1 MPSRQSKIQ
10 EDTYFRALRIL
21 QEHPDLTQR
30 ELASRLGVSLGAVN
44 YCLKA
49 LVEKGW
55 VKVQNFRQSK
65 NKLGYAY
72 FLTPQGAIGKAAL
85 AGKFL
90 ERKMTEYAALRA
102 EIESLREE
110 AESTTDAQTTPVL

>member
-1 MPSRQSKIQ
+1 MSSRQAKNQ
-10 EDTYFRALRIL
+10 EDTYFRTLRIL

-44 YCLKA
+44 YCIKA

-55 VKVQNFRQSK
+55 VKVQNFRQSR
-65 NKLGYAY
+65 NKLGYVY

-90 ERKMTEYAALRA
+90 ERKMAEYVALRA

-110 AESTTDAQTTPVL
+110 TEAADIWANTGL